1 MHGVFVCVF
10 LKDHQKL
17 LQIKISNLIICMFGF
32 QLDVSGKKKIMQQN
46 IEKNISKVEKDF
58 KKYKNIY
65 IEGARRKH
73 SIVLR

>member
-1 MHGVFVCVF
+1 
-10 LKDHQKL
+10 
-17 LQIKISNLIICMFGF
+17 
-32 QLDVSGKKKIMQQN
+32 MQQN